1 MPKATTNHPALHG
14 AVYTTP
20 SSDSSTERTICRLP
34 ETLASTPQLVG
45 RFPFVR
51 LVSDAGLT
59 FIPES
64 EIGIG
69 ELNTKL
75 TQAVVSEIASAIE
88 SFILI
93 DLIPYL
99 RTLSRGSLKALSRK
113 YVLEV
118 RSASGERSRGPN
130 CSFKFTIRLYSKSH
144 LTGRERPLLSI
155 SLEDILK
162 IRSPIPT
169 HSSSSGESQPQP
181 PLGENAASAK
191 ERE

>member
-45 RFPFVR
+45 RFPFVK

-75 TQAVVSEIASAIE
+75 TQAIVSEISSDIE
-88 SFILI
+88 LYILTV
-93 DLIPYL
+93 LIPYL
-99 RTLSRGSLKALSRK
+99 RTLSRGFLKAQSRK
-113 YVLEV
+113 YALEV
-118 RSASGERSRGPN
+118 RYGSDEKYPGPS
-130 CSFKFTIRLYSKSH
+130 CSFKFMIRLYSKSH
-144 LTGRERPLLSI
+144 NIGRERVILSI
-155 SLEDILK
+155 PLDELLK
-162 IRSPIPT
+162 IQSPIPT
-169 HSSSSGESQPQP
+169 PSSSSGE
-181 PLGENAASAK
+181 
-191 ERE
+191 